1 LLLRY
6 IERRTPLLIRKSSFE
21 IWTLRPAILLQ
32 LYRGFPLFLKASA
45 SMLSE
50 ITTRPHLSAWIENN
64 WLLRVLL
71 HNVTW
76 PHISL

>member
-1 LLLRY
+1 LRY
-6 IERRTPLLIRKSSFE
+6 IERRTPLLIWKSSIE

-50 ITTRPHLSAWIENN
+50 ITPWPHLSAWIENN
-64 WLLRVLL
+64 SLLRVPLY
-71 HNVTW
+71 NVTW
-76 PHISL
+76 PHLSLSS